1 MPKSK
6 PKKKSKVIYKSVDQI
21 VCHTSSTTFYK
32 FWKENRRH
40 ERALKKIYGQD
51 KLHICQP
58 EEVGSVSQ
66 VHPGKRLLVTFY
78 QCSVCMRDID
88 QKEAKKLMR
97 KQK

>member
-6 PKKKSKVIYKSVDQI
+6 RKHSIYKSVDQI

-58 EEVGSVSQ
+58 EEVGSVSE

-78 QCSVCMRDID
+78 RSLLSAIHFLLYASRLSLFFNLHC
-88 QKEAKKLMR
+88 L
-97 KQK
+97 